1 MGTSLVTQ
9 PLDFLAST
17 EHPWGSFTNPSQVH
31 VGKCCYRIFV
41 LNPRPQPS
49 APPWSWRE
57 WCESGERRS
66 PALVAVLH
74 RWIFQAMRY
83 PPQNLPPFFPAP
95 GNLLQAQGDGKEK
108 KRNIFPL
115 PLKLSMPW
123 SLKGRRGRCG
133 CCNCKEQVLPILI
146 FSF

>member
-1 MGTSLVTQ
+1 MV
-9 PLDFLAST
+9 
-17 EHPWGSFTNPSQVH
+17 
-31 VGKCCYRIFV
+31 
-41 LNPRPQPS
+41 
-49 APPWSWRE
+49 RE
-57 WCESGERRS
+57 WGAEEPGTCSS
-66 PALVAVLH
+66 VAQVDISSH
-74 RWIFQAMRY
+74 EVSSQT
-83 PPQNLPPFFPAP
+83 LPPFFPAP